1 MSQEGEHP
9 YNTRLAAQSRAAEE
23 VTRAT
28 ELQRD
33 SRQRNDRGAP
43 DQLQEK
49 VAQLSR
55 LQEEIRE
62 LGGSTPASS
71 TPSFQLDSG
80 PGNASLG
87 QLTEALS
94 AMARMMERMNA
105 PSTATTVHVSPD
117 PSTAIPSFN
126 GDSAQIGAEGWLET
140 FSRVADLAN
149 WSEQQRLTAIH
160 LKLQGPARD
169 WLISSA
175 TRHQSWQEFETA
187 FKSAFVI
194 EESLP
199 DLWRRMAER
208 VQSRDEE
215 VTKYVREKERM
226 CTRVKLSLP
235 DTITEIVRCLWSTE
249 MSFALRDR
257 SYRSVDELL
266 QAIKA
271 YENFTESREKQF
283 PSAQRFGSR
292 SRPSSGHQPFP
303 SSTEVDDAVRSSTVR
318 EGVRHADGVHCYNCQ
333 KTGHLSRQCSEPRRP
348 LHCTKCN
355 YDGHSAKFCPNQGRS
370 ENVTNIVR
378 TTPSKRVYKS
388 VCIDGEW
395 MPALLDTGADESLI
409 KLTPAVQ
416 LNRELTAPP
425 GAAIRGVGGQRSSL
439 GELDLRVRVDDVGLP
454 AVHFFIVS
462 DDAFVGPDVI
472 IGTNV
477 IDLPD
482 LLLVRSG
489 GCAHLLNQREAQELA
504 GLVAELER
512 PREVVK
518 CRESVEAAPRTVLS
532 V

>member
-1 MSQEGEHP
+1 
-9 YNTRLAAQSRAAEE
+9 
-23 VTRAT
+23 
-28 ELQRD
+28 
-33 SRQRNDRGAP
+33 
-43 DQLQEK
+43 
-49 VAQLSR
+49 
-55 LQEEIRE
+55 
-62 LGGSTPASS
+62 
-71 TPSFQLDSG
+71 
-80 PGNASLG
+80 
-87 QLTEALS
+87 
-94 AMARMMERMNA
+94 
-105 PSTATTVHVSPD
+105 
-117 PSTAIPSFN
+117 
-126 GDSAQIGAEGWLET
+126 
-140 FSRVADLAN
+140 
-149 WSEQQRLTAIH
+149 
-160 LKLQGPARD
+160 
-169 WLISSA
+169 
-175 TRHQSWQEFETA
+175 
-187 FKSAFVI
+187 
-194 EESLP
+194 
-199 DLWRRMAER
+199 MAER

-271 YENFTESREKQF
+271 YENLTESREKQF

-318 EGVRHADGVHCYNCQ
+318 EGVRHAHGVRCYNCQ

-355 YDGHSAKFCPNQGRS
+355 YDGHSTKFCLNQGRS

-388 VCIDGEW
+388 VCIDGKW
-395 MPALLDTGADESLI
+395 MLVLLDMGANVSLF
-409 KLTPAVQ
+409 KLTPSVQ

-425 GAAIRGVGGQRSSL
+425 GAAIRAVGGQRSSL
-439 GELDLRVRVDDVGLP
+439 GELDLRVCVDDVDLP
-454 AVHFFIVS
+454 AVHFYIVS
-462 DDAFVGPDVI
+462 DDAFVGPD
-472 IGTNV
+472 V

-512 PREVVK
+512 LREVGRQGSRK
-518 CRESVEAAPRTVLS
+518 R
-532 V
+532 